1 MRLMLSGLLILLAV
15 LVTAGGCGKQE
26 ISFTNDVLPILK
38 SNCVDCHDGSGEGVL
53 KSGLDLKDYDSLM
66 KGTKFGPIVVPGNSA
81 SSTLYRI
88 VSHRVDPKI
97 QMPPH
102 HDEALPV
109 GRRPALKTEQIVT
122 IRQWIDQGARNN

>member
-1 MRLMLSGLLILLAV
+1 MIEDYLIVTVIAVLLAV
-15 LVTAGGCGKQE
+15 AGCGERE
-26 ISFTNDVLPILK
+26 ISFAGDVMPILK
-38 SNCVDCHDGSGEGVL
+38 DNCVDCHDGSGEGVL
-53 KSGLDLKDYDSLM
+53 KSGLDLKDYANLM

-81 SSTLYRI
+81 SSTLYRV

-102 HDEALPV
+102 HEEALPK
-109 GRRPALKTEQIVT
+109 GRRPALKMDQIVT